1 MFILIYVHMTSNDI
15 CEIKSVETEL
25 LDEISSK
32 MKDNDSIQKTC
43 NLFKILGDPN
53 RMRIILALGYHEL
66 CVCELS
72 LLLDM
77 SQSNVSHQLRHLRNS
92 NIVKFRKKN
101 KHIFYSLNDEEIIKL
116 INKGEEYGS

>member
-1 MFILIYVHMTSNDI
+1 MSSTDV
-15 CEIKSVETEL
+15 CEIKSVKTEL
-25 LDEISSK
+25 LEEISSK
-32 MKDNDSIQKTC
+32 MKDDNIIQKIC
-43 NLFKILGDPN
+43 DLFKILGDPN
-53 RMRIILALGYHEL
+53 RVRIILALGYHEL

-101 KHIFYSLNDEEIIKL
+101 KHIFYSLNDEEIINI